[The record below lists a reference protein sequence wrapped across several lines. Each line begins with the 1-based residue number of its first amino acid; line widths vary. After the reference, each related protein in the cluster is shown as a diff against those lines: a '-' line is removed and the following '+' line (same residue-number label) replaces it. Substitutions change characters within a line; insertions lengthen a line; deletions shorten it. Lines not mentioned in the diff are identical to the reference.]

1 MPPILLS
8 LHIEGMSGPSSH
20 APRNQAIE
28 ALRIL
33 AAFAIV
39 AFHAQTGDYRWWHSG
54 LVVFV
59 FLAAMFGSIPRDEPR
74 PVLPILRRLLVPFV
88 FWYAVYLA
96 ANFVLGRPLLLADNW
111 VTAVLAGPSFHL
123 WFLPFAALIL
133 VLATQI
139 SRLSGLLQPLT
150 MAICGAAGFGLLFT
164 SASWF
169 PLFWD
174 LPAPM
179 TQWGHAI
186 PAALL
191 GIFVAS
197 IIRGGG
203 NTLLAGVVCI
213 WPALIARQFGISS
226 IELAYYAGFFA
237 IALAMIL
244 SRFWPRNLCV
254 QPIADCMFGVYLTHI
269 ITLAIAARLVERGS
283 IAQVAIAF
291 ALSLAGVWA
300 ARRFVPLAKTVLG

>member
-1 MPPILLS
+1 MDEAPNPIK
-8 LHIEGMSGPSSH
+8 
-20 APRNQAIE
+20 RDQAIE

-39 AFHAQTGDYRWWHSG
+39 AFHAQWGDYRWWHSG

-59 FLAAMFGSIPRDEPR
+59 FLAAMFAARPRDEPR
-74 PVLPILRRLLVPFV
+74 AMLPILRRLMVPFV

-96 ANFVLGRPLLLADNW
+96 ANFATGRPLLLADNW
-111 VTAVLAGPSFHL
+111 VTALLAGPSFHL

-133 VLATQI
+133 ALATQL
-139 SRLSGLLQPLT
+139 SRASDNLQLIG
-150 MAICGAAGFGLLFT
+150 AIICGVAGYGLLFT

-174 LPAPM
+174 LPVPL

-197 IIRGGG
+197 IIRGGKVS
-203 NTLLAGVVCI
+203 LIAGPICI

-226 IELAYYAGFFA
+226 IELSYYAGFFA
-237 IALAMIL
+237 IVLAMML
-244 SRFWPRNLCV
+244 SRFWPRNFSV
-254 QPIADCMFGVYLTHI
+254 QPIADCMFGVYLVHI
-269 ITLAIAARLVERGS
+269 IALGVAARFVERGS
-283 IAQVAIAF
+283 FAQVAISF
-291 ALSLAGVWA
+291 GLSFAGVWL
-300 ARRFVPLAKTVLG
+300 ARRFVPMTRAVLG